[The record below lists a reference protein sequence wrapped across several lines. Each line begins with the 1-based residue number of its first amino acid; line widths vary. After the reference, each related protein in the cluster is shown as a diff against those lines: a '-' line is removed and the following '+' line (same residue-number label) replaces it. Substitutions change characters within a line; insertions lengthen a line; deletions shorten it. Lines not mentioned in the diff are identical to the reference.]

1 MENSFAY
8 LYDTTVV
15 QETFDN
21 QNLFDIISC
30 TEHKTLNLKRR
41 QQIHVE
47 KKI

>member
-21 QNLFDIISC
+21 QNLLILFPAPSIK
-30 TEHKTLNLKRR
+30 H
-41 QQIHVE
+41 
-47 KKI
+47 